1 MPDKNGVPTTAEMD
15 GWFGDPN
22 DPERWQ
28 TWYQCNY
35 CGGWTLF
42 QSDEEHHGHYLPGS
56 QCSHCGSKSFN
67 SQSATSK
74 RTFNEERA
82 KKREAVVKKEL
93 EKKRQAAK

>member
-28 TWYQCNY
+28 TWYQCNN
-35 CGGWTLF
+35 CGHWTLF
-42 QSDEEHHGHYLPGS
+42 QSDEEHHGHRLPD
-56 QCSHCGSKSFN
+56 QVCEDCGGKNFN
-67 SQSATSK
+67 PQSATSK

-82 KKREAVVKKEL
+82 KKKEREIKKL
-93 EKKRQAAK
+93 IEKKRNAAK